1 MTFLYHAHSG
11 LRYLVLVAGVVALVY
26 FAVVFFSRRPARRA
40 DRIIMS
46 SFVGLLDL
54 QILLG
59 LLLVIGGIFYPMII
73 GHLTLM
79 ALAAV
84 AAHVA
89 AIRAKR
95 ASDPHV
101 SHQIRLV
108 GTLITLGLIAAGI
121 SAIGRGIFESRAPM
135 IGIGL

>member
-1 MTFLYHAHSG
+1 MTFIYYAHSG
-11 LRYLVLVAGVVALVY
+11 LRYLVLVAGVVALIY
-26 FAVVFFSRRPARRA
+26 FAFAFFSRRPAHRA
-40 DRIIMS
+40 DRILMS

-84 AAHVA
+84 AAHLA
-89 AIRAKR
+89 AVRAKR
-95 ASDPHV
+95 ALDPRTA
-101 SHQIRLV
+101 HQIRLV

-121 SAIGRGIFESRAPM
+121 SALGRGIFESRAPM